1 MEIPYMFT
9 VWPEYFEM
17 VTLTNLTYV
26 LNAIAMKITM
36 TFFIEIGK
44 NQSGIS
50 HGCTND
56 PKLTKQS

>member
-1 MEIPYMFT
+1 
-9 VWPEYFEM
+9 M

>member
-1 MEIPYMFT
+1 
-9 VWPEYFEM
+9 
-17 VTLTNLTYV
+17 
-26 LNAIAMKITM
+26 M

-56 PKLTKQS
+56 PKLTKQSWSKRAMIEVSQKLTSSYTTDP